1 MKRKFKVTIDGET
14 YEVDVEEVAGTKAP
28 DPTSNVPPAP
38 GAKPPPAVPK
48 VTPAAPPP
56 VTKPPLPI
64 MLGEGMIPSPMQGLV
79 FAVKVKVGDTVK
91 TGDVLII
98 LEAMKM
104 ESDIH
109 SPKDGKVK
117 EIHVS
122 QGGYVK
128 KGEPLITIEG

>member
-1 MKRKFKVTIDGET
+1 MKRKFKITIEGES
-14 YEVDVEEVAGTKAP
+14 YEVDVEEVAEDKAP
-28 DPTSNVPPAP
+28 APASNVPPAP
-38 GAKPPPAVPK
+38 SVKPPSAAPK
-48 VTPAAPPP
+48 APLKVPPP
-56 VTKPPLPI
+56 VSKPPLPI
-64 MLGEGMIPSPMQGLV
+64 VLGEGMIPSPMQGMV
-79 FAVKVKVGDTVK
+79 FAIKVKVGDTVK
-91 TGDVLII
+91 IGDVLII